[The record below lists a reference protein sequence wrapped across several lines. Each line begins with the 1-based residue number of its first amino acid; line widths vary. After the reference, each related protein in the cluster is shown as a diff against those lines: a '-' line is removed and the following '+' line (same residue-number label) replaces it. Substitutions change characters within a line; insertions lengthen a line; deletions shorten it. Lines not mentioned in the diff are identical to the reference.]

1 MGSPR
6 RMVNPISISSLAGVS
21 IIRGGAYIVSAW
33 VMLAGTEV
41 GPVFPL
47 FPVPVMGAVWVM
59 TGLFLLTSMWRWR
72 WFRWAISLQTAMY
85 ATWFLVSIVDLMVTP
100 DWVSV
105 ISVAMYGAL
114 VPITLT
120 LAGIETTR
128 PLQLPPPEESH
139 ERC

>member
-6 RMVNPISISSLAGVS
+6 RMVNPLSIASLAGVS
-21 IIRGGAYIVSAW
+21 LIRGGVYVGSGWIT
-33 VMLAGTEV
+33 LAGTDV
-41 GPVFPL
+41 GPIFPF
-47 FPVPVMGAVWVM
+47 FPTAVMGVVWLL
-59 TGLFLLTSMWRWR
+59 TGLFLLASMWRWR
-72 WFRWAISLQTAMY
+72 WFRLAISLQAAMY
-85 ATWFLVSIVDLMVTP
+85 ATWFLVSIMDILITP

-105 ISVAMYGAL
+105 ISMAVYGAL

-128 PLQLPPPEESH
+128 PAVLPLDDTQ